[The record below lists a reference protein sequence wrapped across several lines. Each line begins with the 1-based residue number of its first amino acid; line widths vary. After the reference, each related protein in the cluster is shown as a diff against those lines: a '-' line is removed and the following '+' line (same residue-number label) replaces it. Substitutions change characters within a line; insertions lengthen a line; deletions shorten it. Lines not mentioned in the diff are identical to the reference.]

1 MVGGHPG
8 LGYGLDAGSNT
19 RLVCINVMQWK
30 GYPCIMGVGRNV
42 ARRSVGNTR
51 FMSNIVRVSAVVST
65 DNPLLSA
72 SHPNTDGNNGNRRDL
87 YSARVDGERDTQQQ
101 TYLVYNPPH
110 PWDHGSM

>member
-72 SHPNTDGNNGNRRDL
+72 SHPNTGETMEIDGIVFCAGRWRERYTTADL
-87 YSARVDGERDTQQQ
+87 PRIR
-101 TYLVYNPPH
+101 
-110 PWDHGSM
+110 DHGSM